1 MNELK
6 NFTKVTSQFLFVI
19 ILIFFSTAKAQEIDK
34 FNKANNIADYF
45 SGIVLL
51 NQNQYEE
58 SQKYLKKLHGLE
70 KKHRTYSSKY
80 LYSLINSG
88 NFNQAYQF
96 SRKLR
101 NDGKDS
107 FESDLISGIYF
118 LKNSKFDQ
126 ANKFFLKAKNRKFRS
141 ILDSYIAN
149 SLFLWSNLSKYN
161 LDESLIV
168 LNQIDQ
174 RLENL
179 KRIQEVFIHCY
190 YDDKKTDTLFYDLI
204 KNNKIDFSRYN
215 FFYAK
220 YLESKNE
227 KSKAKEIINNAARE
241 YPRNLLINQK
251 KLNQSNFKDNL
262 FFDCREISH
271 VTAEM
276 IYIAANALS
285 SQNVYQL
292 SNFYLNLAK
301 YLNSNF
307 IAYDNLL
314 AENFLKIDN
323 YLNAKN
329 IYKNMR
335 NFGEVFKWYSNK
347 QISRILILEKKKE
360 KSLKLLANAY
370 EDLKNKGIY
379 ETFDYAEFLKNNEQ
393 FQKSISYYSQIL
405 EKIDDKH
412 VLYPEVTDG
421 RGVSYERVGNWE
433 LAEKDLQSSLLVKPD
448 QAYVINYLAYSWIEK
463 GIKIEESLK
472 MLEKANQ
479 LKSNDPYIIDSL
491 GWALFKLERYKQS
504 KEYLQLAVRL
514 MPEDPI
520 VNDHYGDALWKNG
533 KEIQARYYWKYVLG
547 LEKTEKDL
555 KEKLKSKLIKG
566 L

>member
-1 MNELK
+1 
-6 NFTKVTSQFLFVI
+6 
-19 ILIFFSTAKAQEIDK
+19 
-34 FNKANNIADYF
+34 
-45 SGIVLL
+45 
-51 NQNQYEE
+51 
-58 SQKYLKKLHGLE
+58 
-70 KKHRTYSSKY
+70 
-80 LYSLINSG
+80 
-88 NFNQAYQF
+88 
-96 SRKLR
+96 
-101 NDGKDS
+101 
-107 FESDLISGIYF
+107 
-118 LKNSKFDQ
+118 
-126 ANKFFLKAKNRKFRS
+126 
-141 ILDSYIAN
+141 
-149 SLFLWSNLSKYN
+149 
-161 LDESLIV
+161 
-168 LNQIDQ
+168 
-174 RLENL
+174 
-179 KRIQEVFIHCY
+179 
-190 YDDKKTDTLFYDLI
+190 
-204 KNNKIDFSRYN
+204 
-215 FFYAK
+215 
-220 YLESKNE
+220 
-227 KSKAKEIINNAARE
+227 
-241 YPRNLLINQK
+241 
-251 KLNQSNFKDNL
+251 
-262 FFDCREISH
+262 
-271 VTAEM
+271 M

-335 NFGEVFKWYSNK
+335 NFGEIFKWYSNK

-360 KSLKLLANAY
+360 KSLKLLSNAF

-379 ETFDYAEFLKNNEQ
+379 EIFDYAEFLKNNEQ

-472 MLEKANQ
+472 MLEKANE

-491 GWALFKLERYKQS
+491 GWALFKLERYKES

-520 VNDHYGDALWKNG
+520 VNDHYGDVLWKNG

-555 KEKLKSKLIKG
+555 KEKLENKLIKG

>member
-1 MNELK
+1 M
-6 NFTKVTSQFLFVI
+6 
-19 ILIFFSTAKAQEIDK
+19 
-34 FNKANNIADYF
+34 
-45 SGIVLL
+45 
-51 NQNQYEE
+51 
-58 SQKYLKKLHGLE
+58 
-70 KKHRTYSSKY
+70 
-80 LYSLINSG
+80 
-88 NFNQAYQF
+88 
-96 SRKLR
+96 
-101 NDGKDS
+101 
-107 FESDLISGIYF
+107 
-118 LKNSKFDQ
+118 
-126 ANKFFLKAKNRKFRS
+126 
-141 ILDSYIAN
+141 
-149 SLFLWSNLSKYN
+149 
-161 LDESLIV
+161 
-168 LNQIDQ
+168 
-174 RLENL
+174 
-179 KRIQEVFIHCY
+179 
-190 YDDKKTDTLFYDLI
+190 
-204 KNNKIDFSRYN
+204 
-215 FFYAK
+215 
-220 YLESKNE
+220 ESKNE

-241 YPRNLLINQK
+241 VSRNLLINQK

-347 QISRILILEKKKE
+347 QISRILILEKKE

-421 RGVSYERVGNWE
+421 RGVSYERVRKLGISR
-433 LAEKDLQSSLLVKPD
+433 KGSSVF
-448 QAYVINYLAYSWIEK
+448 S
-463 GIKIEESLK
+463 S
-472 MLEKANQ
+472 
-479 LKSNDPYIIDSL
+479 S
-491 GWALFKLERYKQS
+491 
-504 KEYLQLAVRL
+504 
-514 MPEDPI
+514 
-520 VNDHYGDALWKNG
+520 
-533 KEIQARYYWKYVLG
+533 
-547 LEKTEKDL
+547 
-555 KEKLKSKLIKG
+555 
-566 L
+566 